1 MTNGDQLKST
11 KGLIEI
17 ATAKCQ
23 EAIAEYLSGSFFPL
37 CLCGFYSFFGKNQRE
52 SEEEREVELNAR

>member
-23 EAIAEYLSGSFFPL
+23 EAIAEHLSDPL
-37 CLCGFYSFFGKNQRE
+37 WFLLILW
-52 SEEEREVELNAR
+52 EEPEGE